1 MVSLG
6 GARYIITFI
15 DHFSCYP
22 MCYFLEKKDGQA
34 TLAAFEKYKA
44 WAENQTGRHI
54 KTLHTDGGGKYVND
68 EFQEFLIKNGI
79 CHEKTT

>member
-1 MVSLG
+1 
-6 GARYIITFI
+6 
-15 DHFSCYP
+15 

-34 TLAAFEKYKA
+34 TLDAFEKYKA

-54 KTLHTDGGGKYVND
+54 KTLHTDSGGKYVNS

-79 CHEKTT
+79 SHEKTMRYSLQSNGLAKHMNRTLAEKT